1 MVYIWATDCYCMSTQ
16 TQSSD
21 VYSMYKQN
29 VQKYFENIS
38 KISPQYF
45 QAITQ
50 LQEECMKTCEK
61 TINATVSVQQEFAKK
76 AGITTEVPD
85 AARTAIIDTNKQ
97 IVQASTL
104 NNQLTKTT
112 IDTTVQNIKTFS
124 DNINAFAELNLEFL
138 LGLRHSHLNSLAES

>member
-1 MVYIWATDCYCMSTQ
+1 MSTQ
-16 TQSSD
+16 TQTKNTQANN

-38 KISPQYF
+38 KITPQYF

-50 LQEECMKTCEK
+50 LQEESMKTCEK

-85 AARTAIIDTNKQ
+85 TARTAIIDTNKQ

-104 NNQLTKTT
+104 TNQLTKTT

-124 DNINAFAELNLEFL
+124 DNINAFAELNKNIVQSWINPFTLK
-138 LGLRHSHLNSLAES
+138 N